1 LRPAKLTLPILA
13 VLALTA
19 APQAWGASGGSGM
32 TAGSSSTT
40 SPTGGVSLDSSATL
54 QSSTHPTV
62 NGFKAKIIHG
72 TAYAPSYA
80 PLAVQRAIWAGNQIR
95 TKPYRALHYASLAR
109 LWPAY
114 DCSGSVSYVLYKAGL
129 HSRVPDVSGGFNI
142 WGDRGSGR
150 WITVFGSAG
159 HAFIEVAG
167 IVLDTAHYA
176 STMPTGTGPRWQPA
190 SIIRS
195 QLHDGNRYFKRHPV
209 GL

>member
-19 APQAWGASGGSGM
+19 APQAWGASGGSSM
-32 TAGSSSTT
+32 SVGSSST

-54 QSSTHPTV
+54 LSSTHPTV
-62 NGFKAKIIHG
+62 KGFKAKIIHG
-72 TAYAPSYA
+72 IAYAPSYA
-80 PLAVQRAIWAGNQIR
+80 PLAVQRAIWAGDQIR
-95 TKPYRALHYASLAR
+95 SKPYRALHYASLAR

-129 HSRVPDVSGGFNI
+129 HSRVPDVSGGFDV
-142 WGDRGSGR
+142 WGDRGSGH

-159 HAFIEVAG
+159 HAFVEVAG
-167 IVLDTAHYA
+167 IVMDTAHYA
-176 STMPTGTGPRWQPA
+176 STTPGGSGPRWQPA
-190 SIIRS
+190 SIIPS
-195 QLHDGNRYFKRHPV
+195 QLHDGNSYFKRHPS

>member
-19 APQAWGASGGSGM
+19 APQAWGASGGSSM
-32 TAGSSSTT
+32 SVGSSSN
-40 SPTGGVSLDSSATL
+40 SSTGGVSLDSSATL
-54 QSSTHPTV
+54 RSSTQPTV

-72 TAYAPSYA
+72 VAYAPSYA
-80 PLAVQRAIWAGNQIR
+80 PLAVQRAIWAGDQIR

-129 HSRVPDVSGGFNI
+129 HSRVPDVSGSFDV
-142 WGDRGSGR
+142 WGDGGTGQ

-159 HAFIEVAG
+159 HAFVEIAG
-167 IVLDTAHYA
+167 IVMDTAHYA
-176 STMPTGTGPRWQPA
+176 STSPGGSGPRWQPA
-190 SIIRS
+190 SIIPS
-195 QLHDGNRYFKRHPV
+195 QLHDGNRYFRRHPV

>member
-19 APQAWGASGGSGM
+19 APQAWGASGGSSM
-32 TAGSSSTT
+32 SVGSSSN
-40 SPTGGVSLDSSATL
+40 SSTGGVSLDSSATL
-54 QSSTHPTV
+54 RSSTQPTV

-72 TAYAPSYA
+72 IAYAPSYA
-80 PLAVQRAIWAGNQIR
+80 PLAVQRAIWAGDQIR

-129 HSRVPDVSGGFNI
+129 HSRVPDVSGSFDI
-142 WGDRGSGR
+142 WGDRGTGQ

-159 HAFIEVAG
+159 HAFVEIAG
-167 IVLDTAHYA
+167 IVMDTAHYA
-176 STMPTGTGPRWQPA
+176 STSPGGSGPRWQPA
-190 SIIRS
+190 SIIPS

>member
-1 LRPAKLTLPILA
+1 MS
-13 VLALTA
+13 V
-19 APQAWGASGGSGM
+19 
-32 TAGSSSTT
+32 GSSST
-40 SPTGGVSLDSSATL
+40 SPTGGVSLDSSGTL

-72 TAYAPSYA
+72 IAYAPSYA
-80 PLAVQRAIWAGNQIR
+80 PLAVQRAIWAGNEIR
-95 TKPYRALHYASLAR
+95 TKPYRALHYPSLAR
-109 LWPAY
+109 MWPAY

-129 HSRVPDVSGGFNI
+129 HSRVPDVSGSFDV
-142 WGDRGSGR
+142 WGASGSGH

-167 IVLDTAHYA
+167 IVMDTAHYA
-176 STMPTGTGPRWQPA
+176 STTPGGSGPRWQPA
-190 SIIRS
+190 SIIPS

>member
-1 LRPAKLTLPILA
+1 LRPAKLTLPIFA
-13 VLALTA
+13 VLALA
-19 APQAWGASGGSGM
+19 CAPQAWGASGGTGM
-32 TAGSSSTT
+32 ASASSST
-40 SPTGGVSLDSSATL
+40 SPTGGVSLNSSAAL
-54 QSSTHPTV
+54 EMSTHPTV

-72 TAYAPSYA
+72 VAYAPSYA
-80 PLAVQRAIWAGNQIR
+80 PLAVQEAIWAGDQIR

-129 HSRVPDVSGGFNI
+129 HSRVPDVSGGFDV
-142 WGDRGSGR
+142 WGQRGNGQ

-159 HAFIEVAG
+159 HAFVEIAG

-176 STMPTGTGPRWQPA
+176 GTTPSGSGPRWQPA
-190 SIIRS
+190 SIIPS
-195 QLHDGNRYFKRHPV
+195 QLTDGNSYFRRHPA